1 MEENTQRSRRGSVN
15 RTEAKEAPYTQFQKV
30 EYMPNSTHSLSGKSS
45 NLTDKEKE
53 NAILAANILTSTV
66 STLIKAGY
74 VRAAK
79 NQNGEIVLIFPQ
91 DKWTPSLRLKWL
103 D

>member
-1 MEENTQRSRRGSVN
+1 MEENTQRSRRESVN
-15 RTEAKEAPYTQFQKV
+15 RTEADEKTYLQSQKLANTPPS
-30 EYMPNSTHSLSGKSS
+30 MTNSSGTLS
-45 NLTDKEKE
+45 NLTKSEKE
-53 NAILAANILTSTV
+53 NAVLAAGILTSTV